1 MSYGFSLIFIA
12 LDNFIQSKKLT
23 SDSAMWNF
31 NLKYMMS
38 FIELISIIYL
48 ILYTIIQYYE
58 KYSISPLM

>member
-1 MSYGFSLIFIA
+1 MFYGFSLIFIA

-38 FIELISIIYL
+38 FIELISII
-48 ILYTIIQYYE
+48 
-58 KYSISPLM
+58 